1 VETARSP
8 DEINRLIDD
17 ALEEIERTELE
28 MLDLLS
34 DVLGPDNAQRVAD
47 EIAAQGSS
55 SRFRRLLESRSRSA
69 DDQATP
75 EDGVDATGVDQPA

>member
-1 VETARSP
+1 M
-8 DEINRLIDD
+8 IDD

-47 EIAAQGSS
+47 EIVSQGSA
-55 SRFRRLLESRSRSA
+55 SRFRRLLESSSR
-69 DDQATP
+69 P
-75 EDGVDATGVDQPA
+75 EDGPDTPDRDAG

>member
-1 VETARSP
+1 MQTARSP

-17 ALEEIERTELE
+17 ALDEIERTELE

-47 EIAAQGSS
+47 EIAAQGSA
-55 SRFRRLLESRSRSA
+55 SRFRRLLESRSRL
-69 DDQATP
+69 DDGEATP
-75 EDGVDATGVDQPA
+75 ERDGDVTGVT